1 MKKQT
6 IKLNES
12 QLRNIIKE
20 SVKKVLNEGTIG
32 EAEHGQLYDY
42 NEIISALNLVTEYT
56 LETLKRLGKNAIP
69 IMYCI
74 NPESTAIGN
83 NGVSDNDYDSIRNA
97 INRRDLVNDGNGG
110 YTLLDLA
117 RMIDNGEFGNVKHFN
132 YYK

>member
-1 MKKQT
+1 MKKQS

-12 QLRNIIKE
+12 QLRDIIKE

-32 EAEHGQLYDY
+32 EAEQGQLYDY

-56 LETLKRLGKNAIP
+56 LETLKSLGKRAIP

-74 NPESTAIGN
+74 NPDSTAIGN
-83 NGVSDNDYDSIRNA
+83 NGVSDSDYDSIRMA
-97 INRRDLVNDGNGG
+97 INRSGLVNDGNRG

-117 RMIDNGEFGNVKHFN
+117 KMIDGGEFGDVKHFE